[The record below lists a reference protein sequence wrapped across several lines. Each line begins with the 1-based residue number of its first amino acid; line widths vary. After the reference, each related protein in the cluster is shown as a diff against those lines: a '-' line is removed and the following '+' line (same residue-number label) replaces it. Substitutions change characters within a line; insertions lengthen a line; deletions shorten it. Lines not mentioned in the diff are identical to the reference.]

1 MCSPGG
7 KDLAG
12 SLRILS
18 AAAPHGPTSV
28 VPGKNTDRIFIHQ
41 KTEVQELSTEGLK
54 LDVRRAGRES
64 RKEGVGSCR
73 SVMNRGRLIC

>member
-1 MCSPGG
+1 MSSP
-7 KDLAG
+7 KDLMG

-18 AAAPHGPTSV
+18 AAVPHGPMSV

-54 LDVRRAGRES
+54 LNVRRAGRRDGILQVSHEH
-64 RKEGVGSCR
+64 GL
-73 SVMNRGRLIC
+73 LIC